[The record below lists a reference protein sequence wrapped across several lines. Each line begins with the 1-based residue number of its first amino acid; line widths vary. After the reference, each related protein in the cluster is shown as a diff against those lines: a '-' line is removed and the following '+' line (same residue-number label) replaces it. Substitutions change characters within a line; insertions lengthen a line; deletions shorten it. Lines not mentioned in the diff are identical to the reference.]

1 MRIRYRSSLPKRRS
15 TTALEKVTP
24 SNGLAGFDNP
34 VRPPYAPPPPPVI
47 DAHAAPV
54 SPLVQGVRSLLR
66 WKWTLVMG
74 AVLGLMGG
82 LAYSLVTLPVYRAA
96 TTVEVLGLNESFMGM
111 SSIDPQAGT
120 GNSLPTAIN
129 LQTQLKI
136 IESGTLRG
144 LVQERLERET
154 TPLLA
159 AQSGFLGQM
168 RARLGLNP
176 KDPLQSMRAGL
187 AMAHS
192 TLAAR
197 IMTGTRIIIISA
209 DSNHPELA
217 ASFVNA
223 VASEY
228 LAQNLQVRSAS
239 SQKTTQWLSG
249 QLEETKAKLEQA
261 ERRLQEYVR
270 KSGNL
275 FVADA
280 DTLAATKLK
289 DLQSEASAA
298 QAERIAKQTRYEMTL
313 KNPPDAIPDV
323 QSDLEV
329 KGYQLKLVDLQRERA
344 ALLATFTPEHYKVAR
359 VDAQIAEM
367 ERAVRRVK
375 NDIVARMKNEYD
387 AAMRREQ
394 ALQGAYGG
402 QSAVLGQQNDR
413 AVEYGLMKRE
423 VEMLRQSLTSMLQQA
438 NQAGVV
444 AAAPTSNVRVLDPA
458 RSSGAPVR
466 PAPALHLMQGLFM
479 GLFGVAGLVLLV
491 EQAGRWRR
499 QDKFAAP
506 GDTAGALSVP
516 ELAVI
521 PSAPVAGTAVGDGM
535 RRRLGASPGLAGPV
549 ELVTWND
556 KPSMWADS
564 FRMALASIRL
574 MDRSGKRPKSFI
586 VTSSSPAEGKT
597 AISTNLAITMAESG
611 KRVLIVDADLR
622 RARLHDIFSVSNDR
636 GLYTMLENRASITEI
651 EGMIQETQIPGLSVL
666 VAGPADP
673 DHVGRVF
680 HASWLP
686 ELLKRCEAR
695 FDTVVIDTPPMM
707 MFSEA
712 RLLGGLV
719 DGAILVIRA
728 SATDRQTALMAR
740 QRLADDGILVLG
752 TILNDW
758 DPGEKMHK
766 YKNYYY
772 QKK

>member
-1 MRIRYRSSLPKRRS
+1 MRIRYRSSFSRRRP
-15 TTALEKVTP
+15 TTALEKVPASTALDFP
-24 SNGLAGFDNP
+24 AA
-34 VRPPYAPPPPPVI
+34 VPPLRTPPPVI
-47 DAHAAPV
+47 DAQASPV
-54 SPLVQGVRSLLR
+54 SPLALAARSLLR
-66 WKWTLVMG
+66 WKWLLVTG
-74 AVLGLMGG
+74 ALLGLLGG
-82 LAYSLVTLPVYRAA
+82 FTYTLLTLPVYTAA
-96 TTVEVLGLNESFMGM
+96 TTVEVLGMNEGFMGM

-136 IESGTLRG
+136 IESATLRG

-154 TPLLA
+154 TPLIA
-159 AQSGFLGQM
+159 SQSGLMG
-168 RARLGLNP
+168 RLRDRFNLNP

-187 AMAHS
+187 AMANG
-192 TLAAR
+192 TLSAR
-197 IMTGTRIIIISA
+197 IVTGTRILTISA
-209 DSNHPELA
+209 NSNHPELA

-223 VASEY
+223 VAAEY
-228 LAQNLQVRSAS
+228 LAQSLQVRSAS

-261 ERRLQEYVR
+261 ERKLQEYVR

-280 DTLAATKLK
+280 ETLAGTKLSM
-289 DLQSEASAA
+289 LQSEASTA
-298 QAERIAKQTRYEMTL
+298 QADRIAKQTRYEMTL
-313 KNPPDAIPDV
+313 RSSPDSIPEV
-323 QSDLEV
+323 QSDAEV
-329 KGYQLKLVDLQRERA
+329 KSYQQKIVDLQRERA
-344 ALLATFTPEHYKVAR
+344 MLLATYTPEHYKVTR
-359 VDAQIAEM
+359 VDAQVAQM
-367 ERAVRRVK
+367 EKALQNAKR
-375 NDIVARMKNEYD
+375 DIVQRLKNEYE
-387 AAMRREQ
+387 ASLKREQ

-444 AAAPTSNVRVLDPA
+444 AAAPTSNVRVIDPA
-458 RSSGAPVR
+458 RASGYPIR
-466 PAPALHLMQGLFM
+466 PAPVLHLTQGLMM
-479 GLFGVAGLVLLV
+479 GLFGAVGLVLLV
-491 EQAGRWRR
+491 DQAGRWRKH
-499 QDKFAAP
+499 DKFASP
-506 GDTAGALSVP
+506 GDSSGALSVP

-521 PSAPVAGTAVGDGM
+521 PSAPSNGAVGDSV
-535 RRRLGASPGLAGPV
+535 RRRLGAGPALAGPL
-549 ELVTWND
+549 ELATWND

-586 VTSSSPAEGKT
+586 VTSSGPGEGKT
-597 AISTNLAITMAESG
+597 AISTNLAIAMAESG
-611 KRVLIVDADLR
+611 KRVLLVDADLR
-622 RARLHDIFSVSNDR
+622 RARLHGIFEVPNER
-636 GLYTMLENRASITEI
+636 GLYTILENRASITDL

-695 FDTVVIDTPPMM
+695 FDTVVIDTPPML

-728 SATDRQTALMAR
+728 SATDRQAAMMAR
-740 QRLADDGILVLG
+740 QRLTDDGILVLG

-758 DPGEKMHK
+758 DPGEKVKK

-772 QKK
+772 QKSK